1 MEYLRAE
8 QHCHNIFSNGHVGS
22 LEPAHDCNVTIHQ
35 QLEQAHIAGL
45 DVLFVT
51 NHNTIDG
58 YKQMLEYK
66 KNHQKFDALMVYPAE
81 EVTTN
86 NEAHI
91 LVYGVDHAIKSGL
104 SLHEVLDEAKK
115 QDAVTIAPHPFSLVD
130 ALREDSTYCDLFE
143 VFNSSNVDMYSNLRA
158 KKFAGER
165 DLHVVAGSDSHVRS
179 TIGRSTNLIHSEN
192 KLDSVIDAMKHH
204 RVSIENTGYVQPKEA
219 LEHIRYKIQNSAFF
233 IDKYTSQFYP
243 RALWPI
249 KLLYKLYMIDPE
261 GIFWNMFYRMS
272 IIALR
277 RISRKINF
285 EGCDHR
291 LFRERNLVNI
301 LKMVI

>member
-8 QHCHNIFSNGHVGS
+8 LHCHNIFSNGHVGS

-115 QDAVTIAPHPFSLVD
+115 QDAVTIAPHPFSLLD

-158 KKFAGER
+158 KKFADER

-204 RVSIENTGYVQPKEA
+204 RVSIEETRYVQPKEA

-285 EGCDHR
+285 EGYDHR